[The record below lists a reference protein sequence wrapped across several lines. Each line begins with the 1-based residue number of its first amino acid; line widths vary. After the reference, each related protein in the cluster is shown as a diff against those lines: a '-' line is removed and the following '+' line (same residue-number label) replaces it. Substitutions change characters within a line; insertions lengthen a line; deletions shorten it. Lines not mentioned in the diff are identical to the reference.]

1 MNYTICYISKLANN
15 LDNKDVEKIF
25 EETQSKNNQK
35 NIKGILL
42 FEFGTFFQVLEGKK
56 ELIEDLYHNK
66 ICLDSRHS
74 DIQTLINYNIKEPI
88 FNEYSSEFNIV
99 KTSAHLEKIKE
110 YLSQNHHHH
119 FSKNIKRL
127 LNPFLL

>member
-1 MNYTICYISKLANN
+1 MNYTICYISKLADN
-15 LDNKDVEKIF
+15 LDNADVEKIF
-25 EETQSKNNQK
+25 EQTQLNNNEK

-42 FEFGTFFQVLEGKK
+42 FEFGNFFQVLEGKK

-66 ICLDSRHS
+66 ICKDLRHS
-74 DIQTLINYNIKEPI
+74 DIQTLINYNIKQPI
-88 FNEYSSEFNIV
+88 FNDYSSEFNIV
-99 KTSAHLEKIKE
+99 KTRGQLENIKE
-110 YLSQNHHHH
+110 YLNQNHHHH